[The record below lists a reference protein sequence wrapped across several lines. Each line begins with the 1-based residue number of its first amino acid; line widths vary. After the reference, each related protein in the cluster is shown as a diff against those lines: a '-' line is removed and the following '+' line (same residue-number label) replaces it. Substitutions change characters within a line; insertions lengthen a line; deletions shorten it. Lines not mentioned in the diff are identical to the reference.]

1 MRITNNN
8 LPSGILA
15 GVKPISFAR
24 GGVVYRQ
31 AGTYDTRNINP
42 ETGGTREADLYDPSN
57 ILGWIPD
64 RFIEQIKSGL
74 IPMEADPR
82 QYPVEGPEELT
93 PAEER
98 MPGGPFDRRG
108 VKWITPKTQSEFE
121 FHSQLLDA
129 VTKQEVAE
137 RAGEGIAKVGGALY
151 DAAGEV
157 LETGVEGALTGIA
170 QLERLPDI
178 EVPDISGGVTSLIER
193 GGDWLENDFVPSVK
207 EGAASVLQSLK
218 NRGYVPESMTKGDLE
233 SFLMQAGIR
242 MEELKDQGIG
252 VIRNIGASIEEA
264 GGLMPL
270 LQQQFDYSGRMAA
283 LGGEEPGQIPQPPV
297 GGATEEQIE
306 AEILT
311 DTGPSIPGVIGADPG
326 PEDPYG
332 YGAAAADIDVEAEAA
347 RMAKSIEKTVPDD
360 TERFTGRVGTWFGNL
375 NTRLKEDPEFRRAFI
390 AGAARM
396 GEGAEGPVPVSLT
409 GQFMRGFG
417 EEQARQAAAKPE
429 LVKTIEMLTEM
440 YPGMTPE
447 SILKLMSPRSSYGE
461 PNLLLQ
467 MRENATD
474 IGKGSVNESL
484 LKTQILGDNFVLVEE
499 GGKEKLD
506 VNTLNRILNSMDRL
520 GIETEFDLVDYLLKK
535 GYIQSTYGVEETT
548 GAGGKG
554 PEESLGQ
561 RIKKAFTRTP
571 EQEQMDAYK
580 R

>member
-31 AGTYDTRNINP
+31 AGTQGSVPGVRVMRPGANV
-42 ETGGTREADLYDPSN
+42 
-57 ILGWIPD
+57 LGWYEEES
-64 RFIEQIKSGL
+64 REKIESGL
-74 IPMEADPR
+74 IPVEV
-82 QYPVEGPEELT
+82 PVEIQPGVVRAQTEWREPT
-93 PAEER
+93 TAEE
-98 MPGGPFDRRG
+98 
-108 VKWITPKTQSEFE
+108 SEYHNRLME
-121 FHSQLLDA
+121 NLA
-129 VTKQEVAE
+129 EQETAE
-137 RAGEGIAKVGGALY
+137 RAGSGIAKTGRLGAKILGQAAETVGQGALS
-151 DAAGEV
+151 
-157 LETGVEGALTGIA
+157 GIA
-170 QLERLPDI
+170 QLQRIPAPEDVDWEYPNQ
-178 EVPDISGGVTSLIER
+178 LI
-193 GGDWLENDFVPSVK
+193 GDWLGGGLERGWDWITDDLPRGLLARLGQSQR
-207 EGAASVLQSLK
+207 EGVLREIQDAGGFIPWIRTIS
-218 NRGYVPESMTKGDLE
+218 PGDLRE
-233 SFLMQAGIR
+233 RPYLGAIP
-242 MEELKDQGIG
+242 G
-252 VIRNIGASIEEA
+252 VIDSIRGKE
-264 GGLMPL
+264 L
-270 LQQQFDYSGRMAA
+270 
-283 LGGEEPGQIPQPPV
+283 GQIPQPPV
-297 GGATEEQIE
+297 ATATKEQIE

-311 DTGPSIPGVIGADPG
+311 DTRPEGG

-347 RMAKSIEKTVPDD
+347 RMARSIEKDAAEEVIPDD
-360 TERFTGRVGTWFGNL
+360 PERFAGRVGTWFGNL

-396 GEGAEGPVPVSLT
+396 GEGAEGPAPVSLG

-417 EEQARQAAAKPE
+417 EEQTRQAAAKPE

-499 GGKEKLD
+499 GGEEKLD

-535 GYIQSTYGVEETT
+535 GYIQSTYGVTQKTT
-548 GAGGKG
+548 GGEG

>member
-1 MRITNNN
+1 MRIKNNN

-31 AGTYDTRNINP
+31 A
-42 ETGGTREADLYDPSN
+42 GTREADLYDPSN

-82 QYPVEGPEELT
+82 QAPVEGREELT

-108 VKWITPKTQSEFE
+108 VKWITPKTQSEIE
-121 FHSQLLDA
+121 FHSQLLDSITEQEA
-129 VTKQEVAE
+129 VEK
-137 RAGEGIAKVGGALY
+137 AGRGLEKVGGALY
-151 DAAGEV
+151 DVAGEA
-157 LETGVEGALTGIA
+157 LETAIDVPIALVGE
-170 QLERLPDI
+170 LERLPDI
-178 EVPDISGGVTSLIER
+178 NIPDVSGGITSLIER
-193 GGDWLENDFVPSVK
+193 GGDWLENDFVPSVR
-207 EGAASVLQSLK
+207 EGTASVLQSLK
-218 NRGYVPESMTKGDLE
+218 NRNYVPESMTKEDLK

-242 MEELKDQGIG
+242 LEDLKDQGVGFIK
-252 VIRNIGASIEEA
+252 NIGTAIEEA

-297 GGATEEQIE
+297 GAATEE
-306 AEILT
+306 EIVAGT
-311 DTGPSIPGVIGADPG
+311 AIPPVVSDAVIGG
-326 PEDPYG
+326 NLPEDAYLPGRLTPAPYKE
-332 YGAAAADIDVEAEAA
+332 V
-347 RMAKSIEKTVPDD
+347 IEEEIPDD
-360 TERFTGRVGTWFGNL
+360 PERFTGRVGTWFGNL

-417 EEQARQAAAKPE
+417 EEQTRQAADKPD
-429 LVKTIEMLTEM
+429 LIKTIEILTEM

-447 SILKLMSPRSSYGE
+447 SILKLMSPRSAYGE

-474 IGKGSVNESL
+474 ISKGSVNESL
-484 LKTQILGDNFVLVEE
+484 LKTQILGDKFILVEE
-499 GGKEKLD
+499 GGKAKLD
-506 VNTLNRILNSMDRL
+506 VNILNRILNGMDRL
-520 GIETEFDLVDYLLKK
+520 GIETESDLIEYLLDN
-535 GYIQSTYGVEETT
+535 GYIQSTYGVEELT
-548 GAGGKG
+548 GATAGEGSD
-554 PEESLGQ
+554 EERFSK
-561 RIKKAFTRTP
+561 IKAFFKKP
-571 EQEQMDAYK
+571 PSAQGIG
-580 R
+580 

>member
-31 AGTYDTRNINP
+31 AGTS
-42 ETGGTREADLYDPSN
+42 EADLSDPSN
-57 ILGWIPD
+57 IIGWIPD
-64 RFIEQIKSGL
+64 KFIEQIKSGL
-74 IPMEADPR
+74 IPVEI
-82 QYPVEGPEELT
+82 PVEIQPGVVRAQTEWREPT
-93 PAEER
+93 TAEE
-98 MPGGPFDRRG
+98 
-108 VKWITPKTQSEFE
+108 SEY
-121 FHSQLLDA
+121 HNQLMENLA
-129 VTKQEVAE
+129 EQEAAE
-137 RAGEGIAKVGGALY
+137 KAGRGIAKVGGALY
-151 DAAGEV
+151 DVAGEA
-157 LETGVEGALTGIA
+157 LETAIDAPIA
-170 QLERLPDI
+170 AIGQLERLPDI
-178 EVPDISGGVTSLIER
+178 TIPDVSGGVISLIER

-218 NRGYVPESMTKGDLE
+218 NRGYVPESMTEGDLE

-270 LQQQFDYSGRMAA
+270 LRENPYLSAVPGVMDSIRGV
-283 LGGEEPGQIPQPPV
+283 EPGQIPQPPV

-311 DTGPSIPGVIGADPG
+311 EGGPSIPGVIGADPG

-347 RMAKSIEKTVPDD
+347 RMARSIEKDAAEEVIPDD
-360 TERFTGRVGTWFGNL
+360 PERFGGRVGTWFGNL

-417 EEQARQAAAKPE
+417 EEEARQAAAKPE

-499 GGKEKLD
+499 GGEEKLD

-548 GAGGKG
+548 GVGGEG
-554 PEESLGQ
+554 PDEEGLGQ

-571 EQEQMDAYK
+571 V
-580 R
+580 